1 MTILLEVLLGRL
13 RHDDNA
19 AVFGTM
25 LIEVVRDVTDHIIEN
40 PLWRLDGGET
50 PRRPTLADF

>member
-40 PLWRLDGGET
+40 PL
-50 PRRPTLADF
+50 